1 MKVNM
6 WKNLERIF
14 IFLRFDIKNKNNSH
28 VIDIIIKA
36 INNNNSNEEMC
47 KMIFYTMPKWKEQLI
62 LKEDERKEL
71 IFCMQ
76 LKQFI
81 IRALELMKTN
91 ILIQEYEMAY
101 DIADMLQGLPEI
113 VIANNKKGL
122 KQYWKIYVKPFQKKW
137 KCKVFNEC
145 KNSIVRDRATSLATR
160 LSVKKNISDKFL
172 GKNKNLSL
180 IHI

>member
-1 MKVNM
+1 M

-122 KQYWKIYVKPFQKKW
+122 KQYWKIYVKPFQK
-137 KCKVFNEC
+137 NG
-145 KNSIVRDRATSLATR
+145 SVRYLM
-160 LSVKKNISDKFL
+160 SVRIL
-172 GKNKNLSL
+172 
-180 IHI
+180 